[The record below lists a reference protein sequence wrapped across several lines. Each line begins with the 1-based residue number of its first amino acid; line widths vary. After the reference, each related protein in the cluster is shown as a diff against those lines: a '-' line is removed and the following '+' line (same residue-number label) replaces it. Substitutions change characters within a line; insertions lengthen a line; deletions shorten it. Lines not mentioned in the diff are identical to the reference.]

1 MFAPFD
7 PTVRKGVG
15 EWSAVYLWR
24 NGIKDKVN
32 CAAFP
37 ATMAALC
44 ALASSAFREVSYEG
58 LEEPGCAFASAYLS
72 KLTPGTLI
80 TPHCG
85 PCNAR
90 LRVHLALRIPED
102 EGRGGNGVNFWKK
115 RRSSVVGQLAGGS
128 RMSSSAGG
136 ADGCWRSGACCTRC
150 TCSWCGRSS
159 RRFVSRRGSWGRL
172 GRSSGSDRRRCVFS
186 PSAKKSYGGR
196 KGGACSST
204 IASCTAPSTDN
215 AT

>member
-1 MFAPFD
+1 MDSLPAIPVHRRHGDNCDEGPLAIATRGILKGVAKGKTCWCAQLWSEESNRELGDLVVLERAAEVIAAEVELASIARRRDGMFAPFD

-37 ATMAALC
+37 ATMEALC
-44 ALASSAFREVSYEG
+44 ALTSSAFREVSYEG

-85 PCNAR
+85 PCLLYTSPSPR
-90 LRVHLALRIPED
+90 DGLI
-102 EGRGGNGVNFWKK
+102 
-115 RRSSVVGQLAGGS
+115 S
-128 RMSSSAGG
+128 RMPSSA
-136 ADGCWRSGACCTRC
+136 
-150 TCSWCGRSS
+150 
-159 RRFVSRRGSWGRL
+159 
-172 GRSSGSDRRRCVFS
+172 
-186 PSAKKSYGGR
+186 
-196 KGGACSST
+196 
-204 IASCTAPSTDN
+204 
-215 AT
+215 